1 MEVQEEHTHEK
12 SRSRSGMVV
21 NTGVANIYGDPSF
34 KSEVVTQAIL
44 GEMPET
50 TDQQGKWF
58 RVKQWDGYEGWIY
71 YFYLVKNPDYYH
83 GKERIRVNAPV
94 TQIRE
99 EPAMTAASFRDA
111 VFGVELPVLS
121 REDSWTEVELPD
133 GLTGWLQD
141 EPLEME
147 GTARERLVQ
156 VAKTF
161 RGVPYHWGGKTPKGF
176 DCSGFIQTCFKAIGI
191 SLPRDAHVQHC
202 FSDLPSVSTKE
213 AKPGDLFFFSE
224 VGERITHVAMSLGGP
239 KIIHSS
245 GWVKIESLD
254 ASLPGYNHQLRDI
267 LSTGRDI
274 TKLLENDG

>member
-133 GLTGWLQD
+133 GMTGWLQD

-147 GTARERLVQ
+147 GTARERLVRLP
-156 VAKTF
+156 KLF
-161 RGVPYHWGGKTPKGF
+161 RECPIIGGGKLQKVSTVRDSFRPVSRPLIFRYRGTRM
-176 DCSGFIQTCFKAIGI
+176 CSTVSQTCLLFPLKKPSLEI
-191 SLPRDAHVQHC
+191 SS
-202 FSDLPSVSTKE
+202 FSV
-213 AKPGDLFFFSE
+213 
-224 VGERITHVAMSLGGP
+224 R
-239 KIIHSS
+239 
-245 GWVKIESLD
+245 
-254 ASLPGYNHQLRDI
+254 LRN
-267 LSTGRDI
+267 
-274 TKLLENDG
+274 E